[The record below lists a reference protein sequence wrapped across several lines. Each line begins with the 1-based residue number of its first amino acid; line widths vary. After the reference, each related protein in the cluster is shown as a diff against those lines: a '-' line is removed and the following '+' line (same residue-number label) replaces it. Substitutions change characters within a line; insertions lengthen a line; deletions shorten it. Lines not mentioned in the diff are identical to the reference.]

1 MLKTL
6 TDTKL
11 INCSVYQVLFFKII
25 FTMQYSLLAHSV
37 YIFKIIFTMQYSLL
51 AHSVYINFDQSD
63 FKAEIIHLYS
73 LNKIES

>member
-11 INCSVYQVLFFKII
+11 INCSVHQALF
-25 FTMQYSLLAHSV
+25 
-37 YIFKIIFTMQYSLL
+37 FKIIFTMQYSLL